1 MGKRV
6 RISNSSLNS
15 YGTRVL
21 TSGLDIEQY
30 SRNPVLLYMHQRG
43 TVIGYVKD
51 VKVEGDDL
59 TGELMFDGASEL
71 SERCKK
77 QFEFG
82 SLKMVS
88 AAVGIKELSE
98 DKELLVAGQT
108 SPTITKGELL
118 EVSVVDIGA
127 NNDALVLQRDGKTIT
142 LGRDGEC
149 PLPLLNNHNNQKT
162 NEMEKKDIAL
172 FLGLPETATEE
183 QINTALTELKAA
195 KQQSDELK
203 EKYEKLTLANITGMV
218 TRAIGEKRLG
228 EENKEHFIEL
238 GKKIG
243 AEELEKTLSAM
254 APQVKLSAVI
264 DNQGGAGTVGQTATY
279 EKLSQVPA
287 DRLEAMRDSNPGEYK
302 RLYKAEYGMECE
314 L

>member
-43 TVIGYVKD
+43 SVIGYVND
-51 VKVEGDDL
+51 IRVEGDDV
-59 TGELMFDGASEL
+59 TGELMFDGATEL

-88 AAVGIKELSE
+88 AGIEIKEFSE
-98 DKELLVAGQT
+98 DKELLIAGQT
-108 SPTITKGELL
+108 SPTITRGKLL
-118 EVSVVDIGA
+118 EVSVVDVGA
-127 NNDALVLQRDGKTIT
+127 NDDAIVLQRNGKTIT

-172 FLGLPETATEE
+172 LLGLPETATEE
-183 QINTALTELKAA
+183 QIDKALMELKAS
-195 KQQSDELK
+195 KQQSEELK
-203 EKYEKLTLANITGMV
+203 EKYDKLTLANITGMV
-218 TRAIGEKRLG
+218 TRAIDEKRLG
-228 EENKEHFIEL
+228 EENKDHFIEL

-243 AEELEKTLSAM
+243 AEELAKTLSAM
-254 APQVKLSAVI
+254 APQMKLSAVI
-264 DNQGGAGTVGQTATY
+264 SNQGGTATVDPTATY